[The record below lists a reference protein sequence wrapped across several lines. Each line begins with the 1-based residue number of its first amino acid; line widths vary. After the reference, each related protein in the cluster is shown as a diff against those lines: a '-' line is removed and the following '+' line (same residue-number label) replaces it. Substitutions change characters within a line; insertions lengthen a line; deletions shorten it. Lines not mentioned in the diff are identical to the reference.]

1 VKEKLTNPSIGNKQ
15 RFVVS
20 LADKSSAISILF
32 ICCDVLQES
41 EALNFYKDFHQTL
54 VLPYTENVNI

>member
-1 VKEKLTNPSIGNKQ
+1 MGNKQ